1 MATSFFGGSFFGGE
15 FFNQGGPQP
24 EVPRPPRPDDGPG
37 KRRVLGIVKPTGLGP
52 RRKKVEQAFVTERDF
67 GSVEIRPPEPPPI
80 VTMSQAEIDMEIG
93 LILRKKVRTEGD
105 EIILLLLMAA
115 AAAIN

>member
-15 FFNQGGPQP
+15 FFNQGGP
-24 EVPRPPRPDDGPG
+24 EAEAPRPDDGPG
-37 KRRVLGIVKPTGLGP
+37 KRRVLSIVKPTGLGP
-52 RRKKVEQAFVTERDF
+52 RRKKAEQAYVPERDF

-80 VTMSQAEIDMEIG
+80 VTMSQAEIDYEIG
-93 LILRKKVRTEGD
+93 LILRKKVRTEDD
-105 EIILLLLMAA
+105 EIVLLLMMAA

>member
-24 EVPRPPRPDDGPG
+24 EAPRPPRPDDGP
-37 KRRVLGIVKPTGLGP
+37 RRRTLGIIKPTGLGP
-52 RRKKVEQAFVTERDF
+52 RRKKKPEMALVPERDF
-67 GSVEIRPPEPPPI
+67 GSVEARTPEPPPI

-93 LILRKKVRTEGD
+93 LILRKKIRTEGD
-105 EIILLLLMAA
+105 EIVLLLLMAA